1 MTTKQ
6 LDFYMAMFGF
16 VVMLITGTV
25 FTVLSLL
32 SFFMR

>member
-1 MTTKQ
+1 MTTKESDY
-6 LDFYMAMFGF
+6 LIALFGF
-16 VVMLITGTV
+16 TAILITATV